1 MSESTRYS
9 FVARALHWLI
19 AGLIISQYVLAELAE
34 NAEHSGNALIE
45 LALLA
50 NHKSLGMTILAL
62 ALVRIVWRLLNHPAP
77 LPSRIPLWQ
86 LRASSLAHWALYALL
101 FALPT
106 SGWLLSSA
114 HGYSVGWFNL
124 FAFPDLLAQSKPFA
138 DILEQVHEILGKL
151 LLVLA
156 IVHILAAI
164 KHHIVD
170 KDEVLQRMAS
180 RAGWFIFV
188 FSAVIALLML
198 GRVKPSD
205 QRVTAPPVVSVERS
219 PAVLDQSLLSDLPV
233 WQIDYAQSFIKFSGE
248 QAGAPFKG
256 QWQRWSAQIQ
266 FDSTQLNKSRFS
278 VQIETASAFS
288 NDEERDGY
296 IIGPDFFD
304 ADVHAKAYFTAQEFS
319 QVGQRFTTQAELT
332 IKGLSKPIAFTFAV
346 GASAG
351 QIELIGS
358 ATIDRLAWN
367 IGLGDWADPTWVGQN
382 VRVAVRVIAQN

>member
-1 MSESTRYS
+1 M
-9 FVARALHWLI
+9 
-19 AGLIISQYVLAELAE
+19 
-34 NAEHSGNALIE
+34 
-45 LALLA
+45 
-50 NHKSLGMTILAL
+50 
-62 ALVRIVWRLLNHPAP
+62 
-77 LPSRIPLWQ
+77 
-86 LRASSLAHWALYALL
+86 
-101 FALPT
+101 
-106 SGWLLSSA
+106 
-114 HGYSVGWFNL
+114 
-124 FAFPDLLAQSKPFA
+124 
-138 DILEQVHEILGKL
+138 ILGKL

-164 KHHIVD
+164 KHHIVN

-367 IGLGDWADPTWVGQN
+367 IGLGDWDDPTWVGQN